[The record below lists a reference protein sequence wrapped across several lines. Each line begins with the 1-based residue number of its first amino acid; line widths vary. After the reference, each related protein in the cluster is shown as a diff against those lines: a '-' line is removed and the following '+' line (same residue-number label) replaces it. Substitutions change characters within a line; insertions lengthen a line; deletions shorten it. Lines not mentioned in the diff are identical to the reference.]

1 MFATP
6 AFIQKNVKTH
16 TAHQSSCKL
25 SATQPLVSC
34 IMPTY
39 NRRQFIPHAIRYFL
53 RQTYESTELIV
64 IDDGTDTIKDLI
76 PDHPGIRYYYLEKKI
91 TLGAKLNL
99 ACRYA
104 KGDIIVHWD
113 DDDWYAPR
121 RIGYQVNA
129 LRGTGKEL
137 CGINDLLYYDLRR
150 KKAFQYVYPSYLQTW
165 LLGSSLCYQKELW
178 QSHPF
183 ADIDVGMDGL
193 FAWATLPERIE
204 VLSDS
209 SIAVHMIHD
218 KNVSPKKTEGIWW
231 NDYPVEKI
239 QAIMDSDWQL
249 YHPEEP
255 PPTKPVIRDAGVQ
268 QKRIQKHRKF
278 QNIHACLVHESEDC
292 IVDLVCNLHYHDPDS
307 VILLY
312 NGSEDPQLI
321 PADFSFEQFNAFVVP
336 DPVPVKH
343 GYLHN
348 FALRTM
354 QYAIMRFSFD
364 TLTIVDSDQLAIRSG
379 YSEYLAAFLA
389 DRSNVGLLSSA
400 PERVDRNNRVN
411 HVALQA
417 FKEYELWK
425 PFLDGFAN
433 GEEKFVHW
441 TFWPSTVFTYRAAHD
456 LIKLFNENRQLQE
469 IVAQSKIWASEEVIL
484 PTLVR
489 LLGYDILH
497 NPCNDEYVKY
507 RAAYS
512 SADIMAALA
521 TPDSFWLHPIQRRYD
536 DPLRK
541 LVREGC
547 HHYPLAGEAAPS
559 FLDAAA
565 HPQTALLLNR
575 IRRIKGWL
583 SDREA
588 ELLIDTTHKACSGVA
603 SPVIVEIGSYHG
615 KTTVLFGT
623 VARQRFPQAKVYAI
637 DTHDGRLGA
646 VDQGLQSFP
655 PSFESFKKNIEAAG
669 LCSVVEIIKDKSY
682 NVEWQR
688 PVSLLFIDGLHDYLN
703 VSRDFKHFADWIVRG
718 GYVAFHDHAPYFPGV
733 QAFVNEL
740 LKKGRHQ
747 KTATADSLIILQKL

>member
-1 MFATP
+1 MQDLHNMLP
-6 AFIQKNVKTH
+6 AALPF
-16 TAHQSSCKL
+16 
-25 SATQPLVSC
+25 VSC

-39 NRRQFIPHAIRYFL
+39 NRRQFVPHAICYFL
-53 RQTYESTELIV
+53 RQSYESKELIV
-64 IDDGTDTIKDLI
+64 IDDGTDIVKDLI
-76 PDHPGIRYYYLEKKI
+76 PEHPAIRYIYLEKKI

-99 ACRYA
+99 ACQYA

-113 DDDWYAPR
+113 DDDWYASR
-121 RIGYQVNA
+121 RISYQVEA
-129 LRGTGKEL
+129 LQNTGKEL
-137 CGINDLLYYDLRR
+137 CGINDLLYYDLSR
-150 KKAFQYVYPSYLQTW
+150 KKAFQYVYPSNLQTW
-165 LLGSSLCYQKELW
+165 LLGSSLCYKKELW

-183 ADIDVGMDGL
+183 AAIDVGMDGL
-193 FAWATLPERIE
+193 FAWATLPDKIK
-204 VLSDS
+204 VLPDS

-218 KNVSPKKTEGIWW
+218 NNVSPKKTDGVWW
-231 NDYPVEKI
+231 NEYPVEKI
-239 QAIMDSDWQL
+239 QAIMKNDWQV
-249 YHPEEP
+249 YHPEEAP
-255 PPTKPVIRDAGVQ
+255 AAKPVTGDAGAQ
-268 QKRIQKHRKF
+268 QKWIQKHRKF

-312 NGSEDPQLI
+312 NGGEDAQLI
-321 PADFSFEQFNAFVVP
+321 PADLSLEQFNAFVVP

-354 QYAIMRFSFD
+354 QYAIRRFSFD
-364 TLTIVDSDQLAIRSG
+364 TFTIVDSDQLAIRSG
-379 YSEYLAAFLA
+379 YSDYLAAFLA

-425 PFLDGFAN
+425 PFLDGFVN
-433 GEEKFVHW
+433 GEEKFAHW
-441 TFWPSTVFTYRAAHD
+441 TFWPSTVFTYAAARD
-456 LIKLFNENRQLQE
+456 LLDLFNKNRQLQE

-489 LLGYDILH
+489 LLGYDILQ
-497 NPCNDEYVKY
+497 NPCNYEYVKY

-512 SADIMAALA
+512 IGDVQAALA
-521 TPDSFWLHPIQRRYD
+521 TPDSFWLHPIQRQYN

-541 LVREGC
+541 LVRERY
-547 HHYPLAGEAAPS
+547 HQYTSIGEAAPS
-559 FLDAAA
+559 YPDAAA
-565 HPQTALLLNR
+565 HPQTALLLNK

-588 ELLIDTTHKACSGVA
+588 ELLIDTTHKACRGA
-603 SPVIVEIGSYHG
+603 ATPAIVEIGSYHG

-623 VARQRFPQAKVYAI
+623 VVRQAFPQAKVYAI

-646 VDQGLQSFP
+646 VDQGLRSFA
-655 PSFESFKKNIEAAG
+655 PSFESCKKNIETAG

-682 NVEWQR
+682 NVEWQS

-703 VSRDFKHFADWIVRG
+703 VARDFRHFAKWIVPG
-718 GYVAFHDHAPYFPGV
+718 GYIAFHDYAPYFPGV
-733 QAFVNEL
+733 QTFVNEL
-740 LKKGRHQ
+740 LTKQEYQ
-747 KTATADSLIILQKL
+747 KEAIADSLIVLQKL